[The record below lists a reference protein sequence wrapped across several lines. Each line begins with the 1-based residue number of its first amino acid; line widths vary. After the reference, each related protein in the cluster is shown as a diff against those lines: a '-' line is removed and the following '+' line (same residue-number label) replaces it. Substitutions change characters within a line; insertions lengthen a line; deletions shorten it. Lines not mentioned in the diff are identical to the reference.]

1 MDFFTK
7 KQISKEE
14 IKNYYFHFIVY
25 NIKDNTLSIKLNRPE
40 KKNALHPQMINE
52 IGVLLE
58 YAKYSKYVRIIIF
71 ESTGDT
77 FCAGLDLKVINS
89 KIDKIK
95 STVPSPKSEIIITD
109 LLKNSA
115 KPIISK
121 VTGNVY
127 AGGLLLIA
135 NSTYVI
141 AIDNLKFSLPEV
153 KRGLFP
159 FQVMESL
166 IQVLPP
172 KKALSWCIRGNTI
185 SSKEAKKIGLITE
198 IHDIDVIDEKVEDL
212 KNEILENA
220 PKAIN
225 MGIKAFNY
233 ISNQNKN
240 QKYLQ
245 KMLKELI
252 KTKDA
257 NEGIKAFI
265 EKRKPNWEN
274 N

>member
-1 MDFFTK
+1 M
-7 KQISKEE
+7 
-14 IKNYYFHFIVY
+14 
-25 NIKDNTLSIKLNRPE
+25 L
-40 KKNALHPQMINE
+40 
-52 IGVLLE
+52 GV
-58 YAKYSKYVRIIIF
+58 S
-71 ESTGDT
+71 
-77 FCAGLDLKVINS
+77 
-89 KIDKIK
+89 
-95 STVPSPKSEIIITD
+95 
-109 LLKNSA
+109 
-115 KPIISK
+115 
-121 VTGNVY
+121 
-127 AGGLLLIA
+127 LIA

-141 AIDNLKFSLPEV
+141 ATVNLKFSLPEV

-185 SSKEAKKIGLITE
+185 NSKEAKKIGLITE
-198 IHDIDVIDEKVEDL
+198 IHDIDVIDKKVEDL

-245 KMLKELI
+245 KC
-252 KTKDA
+252 
-257 NEGIKAFI
+257 
-265 EKRKPNWEN
+265 
-274 N
+274 

>member
-14 IKNYYFHFIVY
+14 IKKYSFHYIDY
-25 NIKDNTLSIKLNRPE
+25 KIKNHTLSIKLNRPD
-40 KKNALHPQMINE
+40 KKNALHPKMIDE
-52 IGVLLE
+52 IGVLIE

-95 STVPSPKSEIIITD
+95 STVPSPKSEIIITN

-121 VTGNVY
+121 VKGNVY
-127 AGGLLLIA
+127 AGGFLLIA
-135 NSTYVI
+135 NSTYVL
-141 AIDNLKFSLPEV
+141 ATANLKFSLPEV

-198 IHDIDVIDEKVEDL
+198 IHDIDVIDKKVEDL

-257 NEGIKAFI
+257 KEGIKAFI